1 MVEEDLSSSA
11 DVTWQRQVT
20 TLVLQTVGSAGFAL
34 AGSGA
39 IREHGITDRP
49 TRDVDLFTT
58 TATRPSAFA
67 AAVTDAED
75 ALTSQGYRVTR
86 TRTTPEFA
94 RLLVEAAGTGDDAMD
109 DARDDASRA
118 RVVEVD
124 FGIDWRN
131 EPPTQLAI
139 GPVISLRDA
148 VGSKVAAVYSR
159 GEARDFLDLD
169 AIRGSGR
176 FTDDDLLAL
185 ARQHDPGLELGHFID
200 QLRWVN
206 RITSGRTI
214 GYGVD
219 ADQLGGIKTRLTT
232 WADQLSATGSSTP
245 PARSPRRP
253 QMPRTGPT
261 TDGPT
266 HRWPPDAGGPSIGF

>member
-1 MVEEDLSSSA
+1 MAEESLGGSA
-11 DVTWQRQVT
+11 DVTWQRHVT

-39 IREHGITDRP
+39 IREHGLTNRP

-58 TATRPSAFA
+58 TATSPSAFA
-67 AAVTDAED
+67 AAVNDAQD
-75 ALTSQGYRVTR
+75 ALTAQGYRVTP

-94 RLLVEAAGTGDDAMD
+94 RLLVEEAETGDDAS
-109 DARDDASRA
+109 DDASRA

-139 GPVISLRDA
+139 GPVIALRDA

-176 FTDDDLLAL
+176 FTDDELLAL
-185 ARQHDPGLELGHFID
+185 ATQHDPGLELGHFID

-206 RITSGRTI
+206 RIAPGRTI

-219 ADQLGGIKTRLTT
+219 ADQLGAIKTRLST
-232 WADQLSATGSSTP
+232 WADQLSAAGSSKP
-245 PARSPRRP
+245 PVTSQRRPHTPRRA
-253 QMPRTGPT
+253 PT
-261 TDGPT
+261 TERPMQP
-266 HRWPPDAGGPSIGF
+266 RPPDADGPSIGLG

>member
-1 MVEEDLSSSA
+1 MADENLGGPA
-11 DVTWQRQVT
+11 DVTWQRHVT

-39 IREHGITDRP
+39 IREHGLTDRP

-58 TATRPSAFA
+58 TATSPSAFS
-67 AAVTDAED
+67 AAVTDAQD
-75 ALTSQGYRVTR
+75 ALTSQGYRVTP

-94 RLLVEAAGTGDDAMD
+94 RLLVEAAETGDDAS
-109 DARDDASRA
+109 DAASRA

-139 GPVISLRDA
+139 GPVIALRDA

-169 AIRGSGR
+169 AIRNSGR
-176 FTDDDLLAL
+176 FTDDELLAL

-206 RITSGRTI
+206 RIAPGRTI

-219 ADQLGGIKTRLTT
+219 ADRLGAIKTRLTT
-232 WADQLSATGSSTP
+232 WADRLSAAGSSKP
-245 PARSPRRP
+245 PATSQRRP
-253 QMPRTGPT
+253 HRPRTEPT
-261 TDGPT
+261 TERPM
-266 HRWPPDAGGPSIGF
+266 HPRPPDAEGPSFGF

>member
-1 MVEEDLSSSA
+1 MA
-11 DVTWQRQVT
+11 DESLGGPANVTWQRHVT

-39 IREHGITDRP
+39 IREHGLTDRP

-58 TATRPSAFA
+58 TATSPAAFS
-67 AAVTDAED
+67 AAVTDAQD
-75 ALTSQGYRVTR
+75 ALTSQGYRVTP

-94 RLLVEAAGTGDDAMD
+94 RLLVEAAETG
-109 DARDDASRA
+109 DDASRA

-139 GPVISLRDA
+139 GPVIALRDA

-169 AIRGSGR
+169 AIRDSGR
-176 FTDDDLLAL
+176 FTDDELLTL
-185 ARQHDPGLELGHFID
+185 ARQHDPGLELGRFID

-206 RITSGRTI
+206 RIAPGRTI

-219 ADQLGGIKTRLTT
+219 ADQLAAIKTRLTT
-232 WADQLSATGSSTP
+232 WADRLSAATSQ
-245 PARSPRRP
+245 RRP
-253 QMPRTGPT
+253 HRPRTEPT
-261 TDGPT
+261 TERPM
-266 HRWPPDAGGPSIGF
+266 HPRPPDAEGPSIGF

>member
-1 MVEEDLSSSA
+1 MGDADLSGSA
-11 DVTWQRQVT
+11 DVAWQRHVT
-20 TLVLQTVGSAGFAL
+20 TLVLQTIGSAGFAL

-58 TATRPSAFA
+58 TATGPTAFA
-67 AAVTDAED
+67 AAITDAED
-75 ALTSQGYRVTR
+75 ALTRQGYRVTR
-86 TRTTPEFA
+86 TRTTAEFA
-94 RLLVEAAGTGDDAMD
+94 RILVEAAGTGDDPVA
-109 DARDDASRA
+109 DASRTP
-118 RVVEVD
+118 VVEVD

-131 EPPTQLAI
+131 EPPTQLEI
-139 GPVISLRDA
+139 GPVIALRDA
-148 VGSKVAAVYSR
+148 VGSKIAAVYSR

-185 ARQHDPGLELGHFID
+185 ARHHDPGLELDRFID
-200 QLRWVN
+200 QLRWVT
-206 RITSGRTI
+206 RITPGRTI

-219 ADQLGGIKTRLTT
+219 ADELEGIKTRLTT

-245 PARSPRRP
+245 PARSPGRP
-253 QMPRTGPT
+253 PMPRAAPM
-261 TDGPT
+261 TDGST
-266 HRWPPDAGGPSIGF
+266 HRRPPDAGGPSIGF